1 LSFRQHRR
9 NNRKTC
15 GSQGVRS
22 AQEKIAF
29 DYFRF
34 NVLSNIFLLDGKGF
48 SVTKAERL
56 STRKDK
62 SIFYYF
68 FKNAYFWAFSWLPSE
83 GIKILNKIF
92 FKQDKKCPL

>member
-29 DYFRF
+29 DYFSF
-34 NVLSNIFLLDGKGF
+34 MSQAIFSYLTAKGFLLP
-48 SVTKAERL
+48 KAERL

-68 FKNAYFWAFSWLPSE
+68 FAKLHNLGLLLGYQVR
-83 GIKILNKIF
+83 G
-92 FKQDKKCPL
+92 